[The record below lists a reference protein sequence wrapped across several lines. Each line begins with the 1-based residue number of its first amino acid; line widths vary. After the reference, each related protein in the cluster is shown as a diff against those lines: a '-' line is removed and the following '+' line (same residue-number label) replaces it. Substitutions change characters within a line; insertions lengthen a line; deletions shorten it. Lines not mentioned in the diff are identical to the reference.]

1 MGARQCGVHVCLC
14 RSSSKPVVAVPLPVL
29 PPRRTA
35 WPAAPPTPS
44 ALGSSAAVHSADGA
58 AAPGRGRRCCC
69 CGGEARDTGCREVG
83 EARCGPASKVGWTRR
98 SDGTACVGAYLCRL
112 GSRKHH
118 TPAVCVHGMF
128 VEGKPRAGH
137 CALVWVHV
145 APDAGR
151 LSERAQ
157 DTGRRRPGLK
167 LLEEFGTVDASYDLT
182 PEQLIERIPGC
193 DALIIRSATKARAR
207 RLAGASSRGA
217 QAPACA
223 QQQKR
228 ACASVRLR
236 QAAAHGALLEER
248 MT

>member
-1 MGARQCGVHVCLC
+1 
-14 RSSSKPVVAVPLPVL
+14 
-29 PPRRTA
+29 
-35 WPAAPPTPS
+35 
-44 ALGSSAAVHSADGA
+44 
-58 AAPGRGRRCCC
+58 
-69 CGGEARDTGCREVG
+69 
-83 EARCGPASKVGWTRR
+83 
-98 SDGTACVGAYLCRL
+98 
-112 GSRKHH
+112 
-118 TPAVCVHGMF
+118 
-128 VEGKPRAGH
+128 
-137 CALVWVHV
+137 V